1 MFAVYSFDSNP
12 FEFGGLHGVHS
23 TLPTLSLHCR
33 VYKCYTDE
41 AIAGNRIQ
49 SADNEEVT

>member
-12 FEFGGLHGVHS
+12 FEFGGLHGVHF
-23 TLPTLSLHCR
+23 TLPTLSL
-33 VYKCYTDE
+33 KCYTVE